1 MATPSTK
8 PKADGRVSKYLREVR
23 GEMRKVTWPTRK
35 ELIAYTGVVLF
46 ITAVIALFIGVVDL
60 IIANLVRLTT

>member
-1 MATPSTK
+1 
-8 PKADGRVSKYLREVR
+8 
-23 GEMRKVTWPTRK
+23 MRKVTWPTRK